1 MGGGKRAGDGSV
13 SENSGKHNSRLISIV
28 TPVFNE
34 EEAIPIFYERLQKAL
49 APLRQHY
56 NFELLFT
63 NNRSLDG
70 SLKVI
75 MGLRASDPTVQVL
88 TLSRNFG
95 YQPSL
100 MSGIRHA
107 AGDAVIVIDV
117 DCEDPPELIP
127 RFIEQWERGYDLV
140 YGDRKRRTEFF
151 AMQLARRIFYRV
163 NRLLAD
169 TEIVLDMGDFAL
181 ISRRLRDL
189 MLANRST
196 FPFLRT
202 EAAYVGFERK
212 GIAYKRESRVRGK
225 SHFNYVAML
234 KFAVG
239 GILSSSTFPLR
250 VAGFLFVPVLLVTM
264 ALLFLDLYKGSGP
277 EFHLMV
283 ALDLVYLMFSTACV
297 SIYLA
302 RTYKNGVSRPVFIID
317 WERSAVNGDRVRW
330 TTDDVT
336 D

>member
-1 MGGGKRAGDGSV
+1 V
-13 SENSGKHNSRLISIV
+13 SENTGIDNTPDTAKLISIV

-34 EEAIPIFYERLQKAL
+34 EESIPIFYARLQEAI

-56 NFELLFT
+56 GFEILFT
-63 NNRSLDG
+63 NNRSHDRTLE
-70 SLKVI
+70 VI
-75 MGLRASDPTVQVL
+75 LGLRASDSSVQVL

-107 AGDAVIVIDV
+107 SGDAIVVIDV

-127 RFIEQWERGYDLV
+127 RFIEEWEHGFDLV
-140 YGDRKRRTEFF
+140 YGDRKKRTEFF
-151 AMQLARRIFYRV
+151 AVQLARLAFYRL

-169 TEIVLDMGDFAL
+169 TEIVLDMGDFASL
-181 ISRRLRDL
+181 SRRLRDL
-189 MLANRST
+189 MLAYHST

-212 GIAYKRESRVRGK
+212 GIAYKRQARVRGK
-225 SHFNYVAML
+225 SHYNFVAMV

-250 VAGFLFVPVLLVTM
+250 VVAFLFIPVLVTTLVLLSLDLFNGLSQAFHVLVT
-264 ALLFLDLYKGSGP
+264 LDLSY
-277 EFHLMV
+277 V
-283 ALDLVYLMFSTACV
+283 MFSVACLSV
-297 SIYLA
+297 YLA
-302 RTYKNGVSRPVFIID
+302 RDYKNGVSRPVFVVD
-317 WERSAVNGDRVRW
+317 WETSAVNGDRFRW
-330 TTDDVT
+330 TTDHVRE
-336 D
+336 

>member
-1 MGGGKRAGDGSV
+1 MSDHTGKRD
-13 SENSGKHNSRLISIV
+13 SRLISIV

-34 EEAIPIFYERLQKAL
+34 EESIPIFYERLQKAL
-49 APLRQHY
+49 APLRQTY
-56 NFELLFT
+56 NFEMLFT
-63 NNRSLDG
+63 NNRSRDG
-70 SLKVI
+70 SLAAI
-75 MGLRASDPTVQVL
+75 MGLRASDPSVQVL

-107 AGDAVIVIDV
+107 SGDAVIVIDV

-127 RFIEQWERGYDLV
+127 RFIEEWERGYDLV
-140 YGDRKRRTEFF
+140 YGDRKKRTEFF
-151 AMQLARRIFYRV
+151 AVQLARQLFYRV

-212 GIAYKRESRVRGK
+212 GIAYRRASRVRGK
-225 SHFNYVAML
+225 SHFNYVAMV

-250 VAGFLFVPVLLVTM
+250 VAGFLFVPVLVATLT
-264 ALLFLDLYKGSGP
+264 LLSLDLFKGPGP
-277 EFHLMV
+277 AFHLMV
-283 ALDLVYLMFSTACV
+283 ALDLVYLMFSTVCL

-302 RTYKNGVSRPVFIID
+302 RTYKNGVSRPVFIVD
-317 WERSAVNGDRVRW
+317 WERSVVNGDRARW